1 MKNFLYSVLLIS
13 IFSCLVFSCTKYTG
27 PDEPVITLTTPTDT
41 TNIYAGDTIQ
51 IKGTVS
57 DNKDLHEFYLTIKNN
72 GNDSV
77 MAYENP
83 YVHGAKTHNFDY
95 FWITGDSA
103 IYTLTIKVLDHE
115 SHSTTKEVL
124 LHVN

>member
-1 MKNFLYSVLLIS
+1 MKNFFYSVLLIS
-13 IFSCLVFSCTKYTG
+13 IFSCFVFSCTKNTG

-41 TNIYAGDTIQ
+41 TTINAGDTIQ
-51 IKGTVS
+51 IAGKIS

-72 GNDSV
+72 NTDSV
-77 MAYENP
+77 VAYENP
-83 YVHGAKTHNFDY
+83 YVHGAKTYSFDY

-103 IYTLTIKVLDHE
+103 IYTVTVKVLDHE
-115 SHSTTKEVL
+115 SHSTSKEVL